1 MGTASHFSQ
10 GQEAT
15 LGLGT
20 PEAGSLQAGSGQRPR
35 LDGQLGQASTSSLHL
50 AASASG
56 ADTALRP
63 RPSVSQAGGW
73 AEVAGGRDS
82 DL

>member
-1 MGTASHFSQ
+1 MGTASHFGQ
-10 GQEAT
+10 GQEAA

-20 PEAGSLQAGSGQRPR
+20 PAAGSLQAGSGQRPR
-35 LDGQLGQASTSSLHL
+35 RDGQLGQAPTSSLHL

-63 RPSVSQAGGW
+63 RPSVSR
-73 AEVAGGRDS
+73 AGGRVGRGRWREGQ
-82 DL
+82 